1 MGLDIGS
8 AIAGVAS
15 VALCAVPFVL
25 MMTNRKKKEKQF
37 IQSLHGLAKQ
47 QQHSISKY
55 EIVRNFII
63 GIDETR
69 KVLYYLKKKDER
81 TIEKQIDLNN
91 FHHCEVIKTT
101 RTVKQAS
108 GSQTIIDKIELQFSP
123 KAKGRPIISIEFFN
137 TDETIQL
144 YGELIA
150 ANQWCDKL
158 NLLLTKL
165 N

>member
-37 IQSLHGLAKQ
+37 IQSLQSIAQ
-47 QQHSISKY
+47 QQNHAISDF

-63 GIDETR
+63 GIDEKHR
-69 KVLYYLKKKDER
+69 ALYYLKKREEQTAD
-81 TIEKQIDLNN
+81 QYIDLNN
-91 FHHCEVIKTT
+91 FHRCEVIKTT

-123 KAKGRPIISIEFFN
+123 KTKGRPMISIEFFN

-144 YGELIA
+144 YGELLA